1 MLHSKNIIAIP
12 PGMTIREQL
21 EIRGM
26 SQKEFAKRMD
36 ISEKHIS
43 HLINGKV
50 ELTYDVAYRLESV
63 LGIPQRFWLNLEML
77 YREQITQ
84 VESENDMEKDEE
96 IVKKI
101 PYAMIASMGWV
112 PKTKKSKEKVINLRK
127 FFEVAKLNVLENICI
142 PGIAYKSDNSNAITD
157 YSLAV
162 WAQKARIEGRKLN
175 VLPIN
180 IPSLR
185 EKIPHLRALTVMN
198 PSDSLHKLTEILAN
212 CGIAAVFLPQIGG
225 SFRHGASFIDGK
237 HIVLGLT
244 STGKDADKF
253 WVHMF
258 HEIYHIIEG
267 HITLSE
273 KSSLK
278 KEEAADDFARDTL
291 INRESYYRFCEK
303 NDFTK
308 KAIKKFAEEIGITPG
323 IVLGRLQ
330 EDNKVPVN
338 CLNELK
344 EQYLTANN

>member
-142 PGIAYKSDNSNAITD
+142 PGIAYKSDNSNAI
-157 YSLAV
+157 
-162 WAQKARIEGRKLN
+162 N
-175 VLPIN
+175 
-180 IPSLR
+180 
-185 EKIPHLRALTVMN
+185 
-198 PSDSLHKLTEILAN
+198 
-212 CGIAAVFLPQIGG
+212 
-225 SFRHGASFIDGK
+225 
-237 HIVLGLT
+237 
-244 STGKDADKF
+244 
-253 WVHMF
+253 
-258 HEIYHIIEG
+258 
-267 HITLSE
+267 
-273 KSSLK
+273 
-278 KEEAADDFARDTL
+278 
-291 INRESYYRFCEK
+291 
-303 NDFTK
+303 
-308 KAIKKFAEEIGITPG
+308 
-323 IVLGRLQ
+323 
-330 EDNKVPVN
+330 
-338 CLNELK
+338 
-344 EQYLTANN
+344 